1 MLLGREG
8 LADLSD
14 ATIRDE
20 EGLGQVRDLADVDP
34 VFMGLHED
42 CEDCIVEE
50 LDSLDRLIDILTIG
64 LQVKAVKF
72 DELLKTPDAN
82 RAIDRG

>member
-14 ATIRDE
+14 TTIRDK

-34 VFMGLHED
+34 VLMGLHED

-50 LDSLDRLIDILTIG
+50 LDSLDRLIDILTIR

-82 RAIDRG
+82 GAIDRS

>member
-34 VFMGLHED
+34 VLMGLHED

-50 LDSLDRLIDILTIG
+50 LDSLD
-64 LQVKAVKF
+64 
-72 DELLKTPDAN
+72 
-82 RAIDRG
+82 

>member
-20 EGLGQVRDLADVDP
+20 ERLGQVRDLADVDP
-34 VFMGLHED
+34 VLMGLHED

-64 LQVKAVKF
+64 LQVKAVEF
-72 DELLKTPDAN
+72 DELLETPDAN